1 MKIVFVLESLHM
13 DKESL
18 RRVGTKIG
26 HYTDRKNLT
35 GTTVFIAE
43 KGADIGID
51 IRGSSTGSHN
61 TEAYGNPKAVTRL
74 AHAIVLSGGSS
85 YGLESIFGVMQYL
98 EEQGIG
104 NKTRAGVVPG
114 ITGGVIYDL
123 AVGNSKIRPNKESGY
138 KAAIGASY
146 NISQE
151 GNVGVG
157 TGATTGK
164 WFDGKRLKG
173 GFGVAEVHL
182 SQDILVCAFVVTNSS
197 GDIVNPKTGKF
208 YYDEGNFDL
217 GKHRL
222 PDDLQQFTQS
232 SSVPLNTT
240 LAVIATNMAMNRNQL
255 LKVAEIAQDGMARSV
270 LPVHATYDG
279 DIVFATSSHSGER
292 RTIAGVADTIITDVV
307 GLGAADA
314 LAKAVKS
321 SVLHAEDIDG
331 FPVYTLQ
338 RSDL

>member
-1 MKIVFVLESLHM
+1 M
-13 DKESL
+13 DKASL
-18 RRVGTKIG
+18 RRIGTKIG
-26 HYTDRKNLT
+26 HYTDRENLT

-61 TEAYGNPKAVTRL
+61 TDAYGNPKAVTRL
-74 AHAIVLSGGSS
+74 AHAIVLTGGSS

-104 NKTRAGVVPG
+104 NQTRGGVVPG

-123 AVGNSKIRPNKESGY
+123 SVGSAKIRPTKENGY
-138 KAAIGASY
+138 KAAADASY
-146 NISQE
+146 IIPQE
-151 GNVGVG
+151 GNVGIG

-164 WFDGKRLKG
+164 WFYGKHLKG
-173 GFGVAEVHL
+173 GFGIAEVHL
-182 SQDILVCAFVVTNSS
+182 PDDILVCAFVVTNSS
-197 GDIVNPKTGKF
+197 GDVVNPTTGKF

-222 PDDLQQFTQS
+222 PDDLKKFTQS
-232 SSVPLNTT
+232 SSIPLNTT
-240 LAVIATNMAMNRNQL
+240 LAVVATNMAMNRNQL
-255 LKVAEIAQDGMARSV
+255 LKVAEIAQDGMARSIF
-270 LPVHATYDG
+270 PVHSTYDG

-292 RTIAGVADTIITDVV
+292 RTIPGVAETIITDVV

-321 SVLHAEDIDG
+321 SILHAESVED
-331 FPVYTLQ
+331 FPDYSS
-338 RSDL
+338 REK

>member
-1 MKIVFVLESLHM
+1 M

-26 HYTDRKNLT
+26 HYTDRDNLT
-35 GTTVFIAE
+35 GATIFIAE

-74 AHAIVLSGGSS
+74 AHAIVLTGGSS
-85 YGLESIFGVMQYL
+85 YGLESIFGVMQCL
-98 EEQGIG
+98 EQQGVG
-104 NKTRAGVVPG
+104 NQTRFGVVPG

-123 AVGNSKIRPNKESGY
+123 GVGSAKIRPTKENGY
-138 KAAIGASY
+138 RAAANASY
-146 NISQE
+146 TVSQE

-164 WFDGKRLKG
+164 WFDGKHLKG
-173 GFGVAEVHL
+173 GFGIAEVCL
-182 SQDILVCAFVVTNSS
+182 PNDILVCAFVVTNSS
-197 GDIVNPKTGKF
+197 GDAVNPKTGKF
-208 YYDEGNFDL
+208 YYDEGNFNL
-217 GKHRL
+217 GKHHL

-240 LAVIATNMAMNRNQL
+240 LAVIATNMSMNRNQL
-255 LKVAEIAQDGMARSV
+255 LKVAEIAQDGMARSIF
-270 LPVHATYDG
+270 PVHATYDG

-292 RTIAGVADTIITDVV
+292 RTIPGVADTIITDVV

-314 LAKAVKS
+314 LAKAIKS
-321 SVLHAEDIDG
+321 SILHAESIDD
-331 FPVYTLQ
+331 FPAYTS
-338 RSDL
+338 RGK

>member
-1 MKIVFVLESLHM
+1 M

-18 RRVGTKIG
+18 RRVGIKIG
-26 HYTDRKNLT
+26 HYTDRENLT
-35 GTTVFIAE
+35 GLTVFIAE

-51 IRGSSTGSHN
+51 VKGSSTGSHN
-61 TEAYGNPKAVTRL
+61 TEAYGNPKAATRL
-74 AHAIVLSGGSS
+74 AQAIVLTGGSS
-85 YGLESIFGVMQYL
+85 YGLESIFGVMEYL
-98 EEQGIG
+98 EKQGIG
-104 NKTRAGVVPG
+104 NKTKAGIVPG

-123 AVGNSKIRPNKESGY
+123 TVGSAKVRPTKENGY
-138 KAAIGASY
+138 KAAENSSY
-146 NISQE
+146 NIPRE

-164 WFDGKRLKG
+164 WFDGKHLKG
-173 GFGVAEVHL
+173 GFGIAEVHL
-182 SQDILVCAFVVTNSS
+182 PQDILVCAFVVTNSS

-217 GKHRL
+217 GKHHL
-222 PDDLQQFTQS
+222 PDNLEGFTQS
-232 SSVPLNTT
+232 SSIPLNTT

-255 LKVAEIAQDGMARSV
+255 LKVAEIAQDGMARSI

-292 RTIAGVADTIITDVV
+292 RNIPGVADTIVTDVV

-314 LAKAVKS
+314 LAKAIKS
-321 SVLHAEDIDG
+321 SILHAEDIDD
-331 FPVYTLQ
+331 FPDYSSQVK
-338 RSDL
+338 